1 MREYDYR
8 NIKQDRF
15 QERSIT
21 KHCDSRGNSSGIFK
35 NDKNNVF
42 NKFQNK
48 DIIFVC
54 YNNAITL
61 QKDRY
66 CYEE

>member
-35 NDKNNVF
+35 NDKSDVF
-42 NKFQNK
+42 NKFQNTGLK
-48 DIIFVC
+48 SIPPKHVQM
-54 YNNAITL
+54 IT
-61 QKDRY
+61 DNDN
-66 CYEE
+66 